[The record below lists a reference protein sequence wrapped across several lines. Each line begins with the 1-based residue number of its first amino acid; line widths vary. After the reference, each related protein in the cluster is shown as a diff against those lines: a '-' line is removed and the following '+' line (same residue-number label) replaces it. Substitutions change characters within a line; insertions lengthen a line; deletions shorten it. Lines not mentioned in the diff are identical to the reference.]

1 MKKIVIA
8 ILLSALALGLV
19 ACGVKKDPVIE
30 EAEYG
35 VELEDKA
42 QSAVDNYNQQ
52 IQNADNPFSSEE

>member
-19 ACGVKKDPVIE
+19 ACGVKKDPVVE

-35 VELEDKA
+35 IELEDKA
-42 QSAVDNYNQQ
+42 KNVVDDYNQQ
-52 IQNADNPFSSEE
+52 FQNADDTFSTEE